1 MTERAISALY
11 TRALLDKLEEL
22 LADACGM
29 DVRMFAAEAHRMG
42 IGLVDLD
49 RQRCLIDERVYES
62 ALHRGRVGA
71 AFLDHRQP
79 SAEVWATICDD
90 QRNDP

>member
-1 MTERAISALY
+1 MAELAVSELY
-11 TRALLDKLEEL
+11 TRKLLDKLEEL

-71 AFLDHRQP
+71 AYLNPREP
-79 SAEVWATICDD
+79 SAATW
-90 QRNDP
+90 QALLEENT